1 MKIGVSIN
9 VFDNGYGR
17 FGDEVYN
24 KVKQHGFD
32 AVDFSMSD
40 SHSLLYTM
48 ESSNIEKVILHHKD
62 LAQKAGVEISQVH
75 GTWRYPPRDLQ
86 PSDRRERMEKMKKSI
101 YLTSLLGCK
110 YWVVHPLIP
119 YGTDDLEN
127 KCHKKTYQINYDY
140 FKELVETAK
149 DYGITICLE
158 NMPWHKFSLSKPE
171 EIIKLIKDI
180 KDDHF
185 KMCLDT
191 GHMNVFHDL
200 DIEKEL
206 KRCEKYLRVLHVH
219 DSIGKIDAHLL
230 PFCGRFDFNSFAHAL
245 KKINFDGVFS
255 FETAPSSK
263 LPTPIFE
270 EMSKSLCNIG
280 KYLVG

>member
-9 VFDNGYGR
+9 IFDNCYGR
-17 FGDEVYN
+17 FGDEIYQ
-24 KVKQHGFD
+24 KIKEHGFD

-48 ESSNIEKVILHHKD
+48 DASSVERTILHHKE

-75 GTWRYPPRDLQ
+75 GTWRYTPRDLEA
-86 PSDRRERMEKMKKSI
+86 SDRQERMEKSI
-101 YLTSLLGCK
+101 HLTNLLGCK

-119 YGTDDLEN
+119 YGIDDLDGRN
-127 KCHKKTYQINYDY
+127 YKKTYEINYKF
-140 FKELVETAK
+140 FKELLPFAK
-149 DYGITICLE
+149 ENNVTICLE

-171 EIIKLIKDI
+171 NIVKLIKDI
-180 KDDHF
+180 KDEHF

-191 GHMNVFHDL
+191 GHLNIFSDL
-200 DIEKEL
+200 NIEKEL
-206 KRCEKYLRVLHVH
+206 KRCENYLRVLHVH
-219 DSIGKIDAHLL
+219 DNIGKIDAHLM
-230 PFCGRFDFNSFAHAL
+230 PFEGHFDFRTFAHYL

-255 FETAPSSK
+255 FETSPSSK

-270 EMSKSLCNIG
+270 DMSRCLCNIG
-280 KYLVG
+280 KHLVG